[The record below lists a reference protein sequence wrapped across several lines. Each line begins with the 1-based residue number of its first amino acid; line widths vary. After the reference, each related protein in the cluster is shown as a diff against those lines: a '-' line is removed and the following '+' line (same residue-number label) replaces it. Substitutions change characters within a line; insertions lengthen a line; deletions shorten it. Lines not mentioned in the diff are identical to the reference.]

1 MPIIL
6 ANPSLG
12 KAVFQEAPKEPLI
25 CAVYFYKQGAPME
38 LFTCLVFLTPEESR
52 VYSRNQSCWLA
63 P

>member
-38 LFTCLVFLTPEESR
+38 LLDAWFF
-52 VYSRNQSCWLA
+52 
-63 P
+63 